1 MKIQVKLY
9 GSLNR
14 FSQPETPGVWL
25 GDIPQGAS
33 LRELIQQIGIPERE
47 IWIAAIDGRAY
58 PFDTEIPEDAKVI
71 LVTARGS
78 GG

>member
-1 MKIQVKLY
+1 MKVQVKLY
-9 GSLNR
+9 GSLSR

-25 GDIPQGAS
+25 GEVPMGWS
-33 LRELIQQIGIPERE
+33 LRDLMHRIGIPEKE
-47 IWIAAIDGRAY
+47 VWIGAINGSAC
-58 PFDTEIPEDAKVI
+58 PLETEIPEGANVT